1 MKIDY
6 VMDNALLSKLC
17 IYLVIANITVIGF
30 VIYIY
35 LKLRNKQ
42 GPPGPPGPQGPPGQS
57 APVVRDTAPVSAPVT
72 ATTPSPS
79 PVK

>member
-1 MKIDY
+1 MAIDY

-17 IYLVIANITVIGF
+17 IYLVFANIAVIGF

-42 GPPGPPGPQGPPGQS
+42 GPPGPPGPQGPPGP
-57 APVVRDTAPVSAPVT
+57 AGEAVRSVGGVVSAPT
-72 ATTPSPS
+72 SS
-79 PVK
+79 

>member
-1 MKIDY
+1 MAIDY

-17 IYLVIANITVIGF
+17 IYLVIANIAVIGF

-57 APVVRDTAPVSAPVT
+57 APVIRDTAPVESAS
-72 ATTPSPS
+72 TTT
-79 PVK
+79 K